1 MRAFWLFFTYDLLES
16 RGIASVIQKLLIFYY
31 MKQRDLDAAVSLF
44 SNRSQKTS
52 KCGKVD
58 QRKQIELLFF
68 NRV

>member
-1 MRAFWLFFTYDLLES
+1 MRAFWLFFTYDLWES
-16 RGIASVIQKLLIFYY
+16 RRIASVIQKLLILYY
-31 MKQRDLDAAVSLF
+31 MKQIDLDVAVSLF